1 MAQLIILAT
10 TALSTPRLG
19 LNLASTILPLAA
31 YVGLCP
37 LLLLEHTR
45 SVRPSD
51 LAVVYLLV
59 SLGCDLIDLGTGV
72 FANGSAIIVA
82 PVFGS
87 LFIKGVLLVVE
98 LRGKQTILQGPRD
111 QWSPEELSNI
121 LDRTFFGWINPI
133 LVRGNRYI
141 LTGDCLPMTDSKL
154 SSQLRRQRALQA
166 WDQRGTHFVF
176 VRWRSTTRRVLLIT
190 SQTSPRKR

>member
-1 MAQLIILAT
+1 M
-10 TALSTPRLG
+10 PRLG
-19 LNLASTILPLAA
+19 INLYSPILSLVA

-51 LAVVYLLV
+51 LAIVYLLV
-59 SLGCDLIDLGTGV
+59 SSGCSLFDLRTGV
-72 FANGSAIIVA
+72 SDNGSAKVA
-82 PVFGS
+82 APAFAS
-87 LFIKGVLLVVE
+87 LCIKGVLLVVE

-133 LVRGNRYI
+133 LARGNKYI
-141 LTGDCLPMTDSKL
+141 LSGDCLPMMDSKL

-166 WDQRGTHFVF
+166 WNQ
-176 VRWRSTTRRVLLIT
+176 RSTPIFPLA
-190 SQTSPRKR
+190 